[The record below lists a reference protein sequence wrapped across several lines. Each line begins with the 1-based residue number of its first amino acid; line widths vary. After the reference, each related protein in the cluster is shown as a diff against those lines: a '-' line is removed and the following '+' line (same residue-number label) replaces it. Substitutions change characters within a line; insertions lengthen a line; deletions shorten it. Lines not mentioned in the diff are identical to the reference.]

1 MSSRSTSCGSTATRT
16 PRSRPAKTTA
26 PDGKQATVTY
36 QAEPGPLSHF
46 GPVEIA
52 QNTSV
57 GDRVIRRQ
65 LTYKPGDLY
74 RRSVVQNSQRR
85 LYGMELFQFV
95 NIESLEPDKQ
105 EPEVRTRVTV
115 AEGKHQR
122 VNFGV
127 GYGTEENGRVDGE
140 YHHVNFL
147 GGARSAGVH
156 ARYSS
161 LDRGIR
167 VDFNQPYL
175 FNPRLSF
182 GADGQ
187 QWWTYTPAYQLA
199 WSRAAKPRSRIA
211 PVPRLSWSVSL
222 TSERNSSEISEEA
235 LNDPS
240 LRDEL
245 IALGLDPE
253 TGQAG
258 RHDELARLRLSAFDG
273 RQCAQ
278 RAQGLSAQS
287 SMSRKRADPS
297 WHVQLLRGVGR
308 CPALSADQRAS
319 RHRQSGSDRRSRAG
333 GRHPGQR
340 AVPQEVLSGRG
351 DQHPRLGTLRDQPAQ
366 RGGLPVGRQQ
376 PVRLQLGGARRP
388 HRQCRGRRLS

>member
-1 MSSRSTSCGSTATRT
+1 MSSPSTNCARTAIPT
-16 PRSRPAKTTA
+16 PRSRPPKTTA
-26 PDGKQATVTY
+26 RDGKQATVTY

-46 GPVEIA
+46 GPIEIA

-57 GDRVIRRQ
+57 SDRVIRRQ
-65 LTYKPGDLY
+65 LTFGPGDLY

-140 YHHVNFL
+140 YHHLNFL

-161 LDRGIR
+161 LDRGVR

-187 QWWTYTPAYQLA
+187 QWWTYTPAYQLGGHRRQGDDHSSVQSPA
-199 WSRAAKPRSRIA
+199 LLVRVVDERAQQQRDLGRSAERSLAARRAHCARSR
-211 PVPRLSWSVSL
+211 PGDRK
-222 TSERNSSEISEEA
+222 
-235 LNDPS
+235 
-240 LRDEL
+240 
-245 IALGLDPE
+245 
-253 TGQAG
+253 AG
-258 RHDELARLRLSAFDG
+258 RHD
-273 RQCAQ
+273 
-278 RAQGLSAQS
+278 
-287 SMSRKRADPS
+287 
-297 WHVQLLRGVGR
+297 
-308 CPALSADQRAS
+308 
-319 RHRQSGSDRRSRAG
+319 
-333 GRHPGQR
+333 
-340 AVPQEVLSGRG
+340 
-351 DQHPRLGTLRDQPAQ
+351 
-366 RGGLPVGRQQ
+366 
-376 PVRLQLGGARRP
+376 
-388 HRQCRGRRLS
+388 